1 MVHQWLDL
9 YRERDDR
16 GRDEPRYMSELFQAE
31 LVNKTVRDYR
41 RTNTGHE
48 SQICIETLAE
58 AWQSEQV
65 KAEPHESFLRDL
77 EDLFKRAIPVTIEWG
92 VRKTTNEMNF
102 EYLLWDQDTLGKR
115 LAKVFTNEA
124 QAWMNTDDQIQRELL
139 LNAQMCIEDREY
151 MSILSLLP
159 SPAAYPVER
168 SDACN
173 CTQTKNN
180 GEVVSWT
187 VGNALSWTSWTLLF
201 PAVALVSLLVLTLHE
216 TRDSFRDPN
225 SGSRSYTWH
234 ATCISAESGESY
246 RSDLAA

>member
-65 KAEPHESFLRDL
+65 EAEPRESFLRDL

-92 VRKTTNEMNF
+92 VRKTTEKMHF
-102 EYLLWDQDTLGKR
+102 EYLLRDQDTLGKR

-139 LNAQMCIEDREY
+139 LNAQMYIEDREY

-187 VGNALSWTSWTLLF
+187 VGFRRRPVNAGKQSR
-201 PAVALVSLLVLTLHE
+201 VALMQEMLCRGRRGHCSFQLLHLYHC
-216 TRDSFRDPN
+216 S
-225 SGSRSYTWH
+225 S
-234 ATCISAESGESY
+234 
-246 RSDLAA
+246 